1 MTIEEMLER
10 AMAAEG
16 ITFSSAAD
24 WPAWTD
30 EVVFEPTPRVL
41 PMPFCCVCG
50 ARSAADG
57 FCEFCP
63 DWGAT

>member
-16 ITFSSAAD
+16 MTYSSAAD

-30 EVVFEPTPRVL
+30 EIRLETVPQVL
-41 PMPFCCVCG
+41 PLGVCCVCG
-50 ARSAADG
+50 SRSAADG

-63 DWGAT
+63 DWEAT